1 MVPADG
7 SSVQALNHRRIES
20 YPPVSVTEPRGRQ
33 TGVERLLGLITS
45 VRRDEVPTALLLT
58 LNAFLLLTAYGCIKP
73 AREALILALP
83 TGAEYKIYMSA
94 AIAAVLLI
102 AVPLYARFA
111 AKLTRNRLV
120 IGVTLFF
127 ASHLVAFYLLA
138 PAYRSTTPLALGF
151 YLWIGIFDLMVVA
164 QFWAFANDIYSEEAG
179 ERLFPLLGLGAS
191 VGAVAGSGL
200 ARELIATVG
209 TMSTLLVAAALLVV
223 TAVITQVVHAREI
236 RRAPG
241 GQLEPVGSTRTGERT
256 GGAFRMV
263 FRDKYLALIAVLSL
277 VFALVKSN
285 GEYILAKL
293 VADNARQ
300 VVGHGALQSHA
311 VSDHIAGFYAS
322 FLFYVDLLSLV
333 LQAFVVSRLVKYLGF
348 GPAFLLLPIIALA
361 DAGAIALLPLLLV
374 AQVGKLA
381 ENATAYSVFN
391 TVRNMLWLPTA
402 RPAKYLAKQ
411 AVDTFFVRMGG
422 VLSAVMVFF
431 GAQLMSWPVRN
442 FAVWNLALVAVWLV
456 VARAILRERAK
467 TAERHEH

>member
-1 MVPADG
+1 V
-7 SSVQALNHRRIES
+7 
-20 YPPVSVTEPRGRQ
+20 
-33 TGVERLLGLITS
+33 RLLGLVTS
-45 VRRDEVPTALLLT
+45 VRRSEVPTALLLT
-58 LNAFLLLTAYGCIKP
+58 LDAFLLLTAYGCIKP

-127 ASHLVAFYLLA
+127 ASHLMAFYLLA
-138 PAYRSTTPLALGF
+138 PAYRSTVPLALGF

-179 ERLFPLLGLGAS
+179 QRLFPLLGLGAS
-191 VGAVAGSGL
+191 VGAVAGSAL
-200 ARELIATVG
+200 ARVLIASVG
-209 TMSTLLVAAALLVV
+209 TMATLLVAAVLLVI
-223 TAVITQVVHAREI
+223 TAVITQVVHVREVGRTVGAR
-236 RRAPG
+236 AD
-241 GQLEPVGSTRTGERT
+241 PVGLARTGERP

-263 FRDKYLALIAVLSL
+263 FRDRYLALIAVLSL

-293 VADNARQ
+293 VADAARQ
-300 VVGHGALQSHA
+300 AVGQGHA
-311 VSDHIAGFYAS
+311 VGDYIAGFYAS

-333 LQAFVVSRLVKYLGF
+333 LQALVVSRLVKYLGF
-348 GPAFLLLPIIALA
+348 GPAFLLLPVVAFC
-361 DAGAIALLPLLLV
+361 DAGAIVLWPLLLV

-422 VLSAVMVFF
+422 VLSAVAVFA
-431 GAQLMSWPVRN
+431 GAQLMGWPVRN
-442 FAVWNLALVAVWLV
+442 FAVWNVVLVALWLV
-456 VARAILRERAK
+456 VARAILRERAMG
-467 TAERHEH
+467 TPSQRSSSLSAGRPPC